1 MRRSCI
7 KTRMLYQ
14 PNSSQLEQQ
23 NSWNS
28 SCNHLYRLHNWYWSN
43 SQQSQWVWHWSCRL
57 LWGNG
62 YGLKM
67 WITWEMEVQIIV
79 ATKAIGMGI
88 DKANI
93 WNVIHNGVL
102 ENVLSWA
109 QELDRAGRIGNKIVQ
124 WFCTAEMTFYMQMPV
139 CSTTYNAKNIAVTF
153 SRDSPIHGG
162 TCRHTF
168 LEYAKD
174 ECFWTF
180 LEKQTLMIYQ
190 LGLVVIYAS
199 LRQAVTLQFKTCAKN
214 LQC

>member
-1 MRRSCI
+1 MRRICI

-28 SCNHLYRLHNWYWSN
+28 SCNHLCRLHNWYWSN
-43 SQQSQWVWHWSCRL
+43 SQQSQWVWHWSCID
-57 LWGNG
+57 
-62 YGLKM
+62 YYE
-67 WITWEMEVQIIV
+67 EMDMASRCESQ
-79 ATKAIGMGI
+79 AIGMGI

-190 LGLVVIYAS
+190 LGLVVIYVS

>member
-1 MRRSCI
+1 
-7 KTRMLYQ
+7 
-14 PNSSQLEQQ
+14 
-23 NSWNS
+23 
-28 SCNHLYRLHNWYWSN
+28 
-43 SQQSQWVWHWSCRL
+43 
-57 LWGNG
+57 
-62 YGLKM
+62 M

-79 ATKAIGMGI
+79 ATKAIGMEI
-88 DKANI
+88 DKTNI

-109 QELDRAGRIGNKIVQ
+109 QELDRAGRIGNKIVH

-139 CSTTYNAKNIAVTF
+139 CSTTYNAKSNAVAF

-168 LEYAKD
+168 LKFARD
-174 ECFWTF
+174 ECFLTF
-180 LEKQTLMIYQ
+180 LEKQTLMLYQ

-214 LQC
+214 